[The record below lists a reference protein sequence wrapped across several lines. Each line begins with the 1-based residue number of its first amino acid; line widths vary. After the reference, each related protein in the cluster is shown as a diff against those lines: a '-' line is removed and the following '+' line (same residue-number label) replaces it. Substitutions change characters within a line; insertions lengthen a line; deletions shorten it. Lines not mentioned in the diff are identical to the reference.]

1 MSQAADLKRA
11 EQAAWWAFQEDGLS
25 ETLLGIFLAAT
36 AGSIHDD
43 ALMVPWILLMA
54 FLPHI
59 LKAGRRRFT
68 YPRIGYAKLNGPRP
82 SKILGGVALCT
93 VLVIAGMAAT
103 LFLVAREDGSP
114 WGLWRRWS
122 PTLAG
127 VILCGGFVY
136 QAAVSEARRYHAF
149 AVIAVGLGISFS
161 LWFPESYTGIK
172 LYLLTTGGALLLYGV
187 GAFSLFLSRHKLVL
201 KETLHGND

>member
-43 ALMVPWILLMA
+43 GLAIPWLLLM
-54 FLPHI
+54 FFSPLI

-68 YPRIGYAKLNGPRP
+68 YPRIGYAKLDESRQ
-82 SKILGGVALCT
+82 SKVLRGVGLYTILAIGAMAVT
-93 VLVIAGMAAT
+93 IA
-103 LFLVAREDGSP
+103 LVARADGSV

-127 VILCGGFVY
+127 VILSGGFIY
-136 QAAVSEARRYHAF
+136 LATVSAARRYHAF

-161 LWFPESYTGIK
+161 LWSTETYTGLKI
-172 LYLLTTGGALLLYGV
+172 YLLTAGGALLLYGV
-187 GAFSLFLSRHKLVL
+187 GAFSLFLRRHELPPEDAL
-201 KETLHGND
+201 DGTD